1 MKKETLRIGNIINFD
16 GLPHKVVEVL
26 EDRLH
31 ICWTK
36 ADKEIFKVS
45 YDEIEGIP
53 IVEKWLVGFK
63 KDRYGNPWICLETHY
78 LELTVVGKYFYPV
91 YVESAEMSAETEQRV
106 SLNRIEFLHEL
117 QNLFYILRQEELTLN
132 INL

>member
-45 YDEIEGIP
+45 YDEIEIS
-53 IVEKWLVGFK
+53 VEQAK
-63 KDRYGNPWICLETHY
+63 KL
-78 LELTVVGKYFYPV
+78 LL
-91 YVESAEMSAETEQRV
+91 
-106 SLNRIEFLHEL
+106 
-117 QNLFYILRQEELTLN
+117 
-132 INL
+132 